1 MNKQTDTNTDLYKGK
16 AATESIA
23 KDTDT
28 GETTDKDTFTG
39 AATDTDTVTADGYRY
54 TYSHSYSYIS
64 THRYNASGVLDA
76 SLQFPNTFQ

>member
-1 MNKQTDTNTDLYKGK
+1 MNKQTDTVADSYTGK

-28 GETTDKDTFTG
+28 GETTDRDTFTG
-39 AATDTDTVTADGYRY
+39 AATDTDTVSYGYRY
-54 TYSHSYSYIS
+54 THSHSYSYINN
-64 THRYNASGVLDA
+64 HRYNASGVLDA